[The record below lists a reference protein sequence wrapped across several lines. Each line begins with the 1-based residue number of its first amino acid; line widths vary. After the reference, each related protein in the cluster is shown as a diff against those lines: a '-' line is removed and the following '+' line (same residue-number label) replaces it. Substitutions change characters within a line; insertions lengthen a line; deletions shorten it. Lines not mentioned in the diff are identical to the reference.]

1 MKNKVKVDDIIVVT
15 KENFQSSLKKFNEL
29 LSSKLFEYIVLN
41 NDISTSNP
49 KIQDKEGE
57 IVLSEFTICKKVN
70 YPSKDINFTFTT
82 FLVPSLKFHRYAD
95 DEITSFSSTFLK
107 YLTNEKSL
115 YDFNLINSANSLSY
129 ENIHK
134 RKEFEDRLN
143 LILKD
148 GKPFKKENKTSYYY
162 YPKAFELPSKKYQKN
177 FEDLLKY
184 FIEQT
189 FDENAEKII
198 LDDKDKDNSPFLY
211 KSDKYVSDFKF
222 LNNFL
227 DFKWGQIFEKIDSDN
242 FKVFVD
248 GYKIQFKNE
257 EMKLNQTFLN
267 FVEKLKNFF
276 ENEKTIEDFELDIIQ
291 GEEDEINEEFF
302 KNWTQY
308 LMAEENVAE
317 FSFNFVDKNKV
328 QFTLKADKNKEKK
341 DKFQSL
347 TKFISF
353 LISLPKEINEKKK
366 EFIIEQIFYRR
377 INMRNLFPVKM
388 RPNIEFSY
396 HVTSK
401 IDPKKFKKEK
411 SKNDYLNKA
420 KYKELFINNR
430 NEEEI
435 LFGYKLDILLRQLFD
450 LKEGHFPKED
460 DKGKTRTKTVAIELG
475 KDLEI
480 VKDDEEFK
488 KIFEQYFEKLHLDK
502 NEQSLKTMGVS
513 YKITNVPKKE
523 NCNNFLRKL
532 INRMKEIKKNL
543 LLDEEIGISY
553 FYEEIFNKEYINI
566 YGTNL
571 KNKLYFAI
579 KQLIL
584 DPSNNSEEEIKKVLK
599 KVNIYDISYMCLK
612 LGIDFFKKYMKLKR
626 DEELKERTMT
636 QRLGYIIE
644 ETDPLK
650 NENNLNE
657 FKNIFYLDEK
667 DNISKK
673 HYIWIDKNKFYANSE
688 NIVKM
693 FKDKSDFTINKSIH
707 DNNKYELNIIDPGKY
722 GEIEEL
728 SKNIENLN

>member
-15 KENFQSSLKKFNEL
+15 KENFQSSLKKFKEL

-57 IVLSEFTICKKVN
+57 IVLSEFTICKRVN
-70 YPSKDINFTFTT
+70 YQSKDISFTFTT
-82 FLVPSLKFHRYAD
+82 FLVPSLKFHRYAN
-95 DEITSFSSTFLK
+95 DEITSFSSIFLK

-162 YPKAFELPSKKYQKN
+162 YPKAFELPSRKYQNKY
-177 FEDLLKY
+177 EELLKY

-189 FDENAEKII
+189 FDEKAEKMQV
-198 LDDKDKDNSPFLY
+198 DEKDKENSPFLY

-222 LNNFL
+222 LNSFL
-227 DFKWGQIFEKIDSDN
+227 DFKWGQIFEKIDSDT

-248 GYKIQFKNE
+248 GYKIQLKNE
-257 EMKLNQTFLN
+257 EMKINQTFLN
-267 FVEKLKNFF
+267 FIEKLKNFF
-276 ENEKTIEDFELDIIQ
+276 GNEKTIEDFELDIIQ

-308 LMAEENVAE
+308 LMSEENVAE
-317 FSFNFVDKNKV
+317 FSYTFDDKNKAK
-328 QFTLKADKNKEKK
+328 FTLKADKNKEKR

-353 LISLPKEINEKKK
+353 LISLPKDIKDKKK
-366 EFIIEQIFYRR
+366 EFTIDQIFYRR
-377 INMRNLFPVKM
+377 INMRNLFPSKM
-388 RPNIEFSY
+388 RPNLEFSY

-401 IDPKKFKKEK
+401 IDPKKFNKEK

-420 KYKELFINNR
+420 KYKDLFINNR

-450 LKEGHFPKED
+450 LKEGHILKEED
-460 DKGKTRTKTVAIELG
+460 MGKTRTKTVSIELG

-488 KIFEQYFEKLHLDK
+488 KILGQYFEKLHLDK
-502 NEQSLKTMGVS
+502 NEQNLKTMGVS
-513 YKITNVPKKE
+513 YKITNILKKE
-523 NCNNFLRKL
+523 NYNNFLRKL
-532 INRMKEIKKNL
+532 INRMKEIKKKL

-553 FYEEIFNKEYINI
+553 FYEEIFNKDDISI

-571 KNKLYFAI
+571 KNKIYFAI

-584 DPSNNSEEEIKKVLK
+584 EPSNNGEEEIKKVLK
-599 KVNIYDISYMCLK
+599 KVNIYDISYICLR
-612 LGIDFFKKYMKLKR
+612 LGIDFFRKYMNLKR

-636 QRLGYIIE
+636 QRLAYVIE
-644 ETDPLK
+644 ETDTLK
-650 NENNLNE
+650 NANNLNE

-673 HYIWIDKNKFYANSE
+673 HYIWIDKTKFYDNAE

-693 FKDKSDFTINKSIH
+693 FKDKTDFTINKSIH

-722 GEIEEL
+722 GEIEGL
-728 SKNIENLN
+728 SKNIETL

>member
-15 KENFQSSLKKFNEL
+15 KDNFQSSLKRFKDL

-49 KIQDKEGE
+49 KIQDNEGE
-57 IVLSEFTICKKVN
+57 IVLSEFTICKRVN
-70 YPSKDINFTFTT
+70 YPSKDITFTFTT
-82 FLVPSLKFHRYAD
+82 FLVPSLKFHRYAN

-115 YDFNLINSANSLSY
+115 YDFNLINSANTLSY
-129 ENIHK
+129 ENVHK

-162 YPKAFELPSKKYQKN
+162 YPKAFELPSKKYQKKY
-177 FEDLLKY
+177 EDLLKY

-189 FDENAEKII
+189 FDENAEKVI
-198 LDDKDKDNSPFLY
+198 LDEKDKENSPFLY

-222 LNNFL
+222 LNSFL
-227 DFKWGQIFEKIDSDN
+227 DFKWGQIFEKIDSDT

-248 GYKIQFKNE
+248 GYKIQFKNG
-257 EMKLNQTFLN
+257 EMKINQTFLN
-267 FVEKLKNFF
+267 FVEKLKTFF
-276 ENEKTIEDFELDIIQ
+276 ENDKTIEDLELDIIQ

-308 LMAEENVAE
+308 LMSEENVAE
-317 FSFNFVDKNKV
+317 FSYDFIDKNKV
-328 QFTLKADKNKEKK
+328 KFTLKADKQKEKR

-353 LISLPKEINEKKK
+353 LLALPKDIDDKKK

-377 INMRNLFPVKM
+377 INMRNLFPDKM
-388 RPNIEFSY
+388 RQNLEFNY

-401 IDPKKFKKEK
+401 IDPTKLKREK

-420 KYKELFINNR
+420 KYKDLFINNR

-435 LFGYKLDILLRQLFD
+435 LFGYKLDILLKQLFD
-450 LKEGHFPKED
+450 LREGHFPKEED
-460 DKGKTRTKTVAIELG
+460 IGKTRTKTVSIELG

-488 KIFEQYFEKLHLDK
+488 KILEQYFDKLHLDK
-502 NEQSLKTMGVS
+502 SEQSSKTMGVS
-513 YKITNVPKKE
+513 YKLTNVPKKE
-523 NCNNFLRKL
+523 NYNIFLRKL
-532 INRMKEIKKNL
+532 INRMKEIKKKL

-553 FYEEIFNKEYINI
+553 FYEEIFKSENIII

-571 KNKLYFAI
+571 KTKIYFAI
-579 KQLIL
+579 KKLFL
-584 DPSNNSEEEIKKVLK
+584 DPSNNGEEEIKKVIK
-599 KVNIYDISYMCLK
+599 KLNIYDISYICLR
-612 LGIDFFKKYMKLKR
+612 LGIDFFRKYMNLKR

-644 ETDPLK
+644 ETEALK
-650 NENNLNE
+650 NSNILNE
-657 FKNIFYLDEK
+657 FRNIFYFDEK
-667 DNISKK
+667 DNFSKK
-673 HYIWIDKNKFYANSE
+673 HYLCIDKNKFYSNSE
-688 NIVKM
+688 NIINM
-693 FKDKSDFTINKSIH
+693 FKDKSDFTINKNIH
-707 DNNKYELNIIDPGKY
+707 DNNKFELNIIDPGKY

-728 SKNIENLN
+728 SKSIENIN

>member
-15 KENFQSSLKKFNEL
+15 KENFQSSLKKFKEL

-41 NDISTSNP
+41 NDISTSNL

-70 YPSKDINFTFTT
+70 YPSKDINFTLTT
-82 FLVPSLKFHRYAD
+82 FLVPSLKFHRYAN

-115 YDFNLINSANSLSY
+115 YDFNLINSANTLSY

-134 RKEFEDRLN
+134 RKEFEDGLN

-162 YPKAFELPSKKYQKN
+162 YPKAFELPSRKYQKKY
-177 FEDLLKY
+177 EDLLKY
-184 FIEQT
+184 FIEQI
-189 FDENAEKII
+189 FDENAEKIPV
-198 LDDKDKDNSPFLY
+198 DEKDKENSSFLY

-222 LNNFL
+222 LNSFL
-227 DFKWGQIFEKIDSDN
+227 DFKWGQIFEKIDSDT

-248 GYKIQFKNE
+248 GYKIQLKNE
-257 EMKLNQTFLN
+257 EMKINQTFLN
-267 FVEKLKNFF
+267 FIEKLKNFF
-276 ENEKTIEDFELDIIQ
+276 ENERTIEDFELEIIQ
-291 GEEDEINEEFF
+291 GEDDEINEEFF

-308 LMAEENVAE
+308 LMSEENVAE
-317 FSFNFVDKNKV
+317 FSYNFVDKNKV
-328 QFTLKADKNKEKK
+328 KFTLKADKNKEKR

-353 LISLPKEINEKKK
+353 LIALPKDINDKKK

-377 INMRNLFPVKM
+377 INMRNLFPNKM
-388 RPNIEFSY
+388 RPNLEFSY

-401 IDPKKFKKEK
+401 IDPKKFKNEK

-420 KYKELFINNR
+420 KYKDLFINNR

-450 LKEGHFPKED
+450 LKEGHILKEED
-460 DKGKTRTKTVAIELG
+460 IGKTRTKTVSIELG

-488 KIFEQYFEKLHLDK
+488 KILGQCFEKLHLDK
-502 NEQSLKTMGVS
+502 SEQNLKTMGVS
-513 YKITNVPKKE
+513 YKIANIPKKE
-523 NCNNFLRKL
+523 NYNSFLRKL

-553 FYEEIFNKEYINI
+553 FYEEIFKLENISI

-571 KNKLYFAI
+571 KNKIYFAI

-584 DPSNNSEEEIKKVLK
+584 EPSNNGEEEIKKVLK
-599 KVNIYDISYMCLK
+599 KVNVYDISYMCLK
-612 LGIDFFKKYMKLKR
+612 LDIDFFRKYMNLKR

-636 QRLGYIIE
+636 QRLAYIIE
-644 ETDPLK
+644 ETDALK
-650 NENNLNE
+650 NANNLNE
-657 FKNIFYLDEK
+657 FRNIFYLDEK

-707 DNNKYELNIIDPGKY
+707 DNNKYELNIIDPDKF
-722 GEIEEL
+722 GEIGEL
-728 SKNIENLN
+728 SKSIENL

>member
-15 KENFQSSLKKFNEL
+15 KENFQSSLKKFKEL

-41 NDISTSNP
+41 NDISTSNL

-70 YPSKDINFTFTT
+70 YPSKDINFTLTT
-82 FLVPSLKFHRYAD
+82 FLVPSLKFHRYAN

-115 YDFNLINSANSLSY
+115 YDFNLINSANTLSY

-134 RKEFEDRLN
+134 RKEFEDGLN

-162 YPKAFELPSKKYQKN
+162 YPKAFELPSRKYQKKY
-177 FEDLLKY
+177 EDLLKY
-184 FIEQT
+184 FIEQI
-189 FDENAEKII
+189 FDENAEKIPV
-198 LDDKDKDNSPFLY
+198 DEKDKENSSFLY

-222 LNNFL
+222 LNSFL
-227 DFKWGQIFEKIDSDN
+227 DFKWGQIFEKIDSDT

-248 GYKIQFKNE
+248 GYKIQLKNE
-257 EMKLNQTFLN
+257 EMKINQTFLN
-267 FVEKLKNFF
+267 FIEKLKNFF
-276 ENEKTIEDFELDIIQ
+276 ENERTIEDFELEIIQ
-291 GEEDEINEEFF
+291 GEDDEINEEFF

-308 LMAEENVAE
+308 LMSEENVAE
-317 FSFNFVDKNKV
+317 FSYNFVDKNKV
-328 QFTLKADKNKEKK
+328 KFTLKADKNKEKR

-353 LISLPKEINEKKK
+353 LIALPKDINDKKK

-377 INMRNLFPVKM
+377 INMRNLFPNKM
-388 RPNIEFSY
+388 RPNLEFSY

-401 IDPKKFKKEK
+401 IDPKKFKNEK

-420 KYKELFINNR
+420 KYKDLFINNR

-450 LKEGHFPKED
+450 LREGHFPKEED
-460 DKGKTRTKTVAIELG
+460 IGKTRTKTVSIELG
-475 KDLEI
+475 KDLDI

-488 KIFEQYFEKLHLDK
+488 KILELYFEKLHLDK
-502 NEQSLKTMGVS
+502 SEQNLKTMGVS
-513 YKITNVPKKE
+513 YKIANTPKKE
-523 NCNNFLRKL
+523 NYNSFLRKL

-553 FYEEIFNKEYINI
+553 FYEEIFKLENISI

-571 KNKLYFAI
+571 KNKIYFAI
-579 KQLIL
+579 KHLIL
-584 DPSNNSEEEIKKVLK
+584 EPSNNGEEEIKKVLK
-599 KVNIYDISYMCLK
+599 KVNVYDISYMCLK
-612 LGIDFFKKYMKLKR
+612 LDIDFFRKYMNLKR

-636 QRLGYIIE
+636 QRLAYIIE
-644 ETDPLK
+644 ETDALK
-650 NENNLNE
+650 NANNLNE
-657 FKNIFYLDEK
+657 FRNIFYLDEK
-667 DNISKK
+667 DKISKK

-707 DNNKYELNIIDPGKY
+707 DNNKYELNIIDPDKF
-722 GEIEEL
+722 GEIGEL
-728 SKNIENLN
+728 SKSIENL

>member
-15 KENFQSSLKKFNEL
+15 KENFQSSLKKFKEL

-41 NDISTSNP
+41 NDISTSNL

-70 YPSKDINFTFTT
+70 YPSKDINFTLTT
-82 FLVPSLKFHRYAD
+82 FLVPSLKFHRYAN

-115 YDFNLINSANSLSY
+115 YDFNLINSANTLSY

-134 RKEFEDRLN
+134 RKEFEDGLN

-162 YPKAFELPSKKYQKN
+162 YPKAFELPSRKYQKKY
-177 FEDLLKY
+177 EDLLKY
-184 FIEQT
+184 FIEQI
-189 FDENAEKII
+189 FDENAEKIPV
-198 LDDKDKDNSPFLY
+198 DEKDKENSSFLY

-222 LNNFL
+222 LNSFL
-227 DFKWGQIFEKIDSDN
+227 DFKWGQIFEKIDSDT

-248 GYKIQFKNE
+248 GYKIQLKNE
-257 EMKLNQTFLN
+257 EMKINQTFLN
-267 FVEKLKNFF
+267 FIEKLKNFF
-276 ENEKTIEDFELDIIQ
+276 ENERTIEDFELEIIQ
-291 GEEDEINEEFF
+291 GEDDEINEEFF

-308 LMAEENVAE
+308 LMSEENVAE
-317 FSFNFVDKNKV
+317 FSYNFVDKNKV
-328 QFTLKADKNKEKK
+328 KFTLKADKNKEKR

-353 LISLPKEINEKKK
+353 LIALPKDINDKKK

-377 INMRNLFPVKM
+377 INMRNLFPNKM
-388 RPNIEFSY
+388 RPNLEFSY

-401 IDPKKFKKEK
+401 IDPKKFKNEK

-420 KYKELFINNR
+420 KYKDLFINNR

-450 LKEGHFPKED
+450 LREGHFPKEED
-460 DKGKTRTKTVAIELG
+460 IGKTRTKTVSIELG
-475 KDLEI
+475 KDLDI

-488 KIFEQYFEKLHLDK
+488 KILELYFEKLHLDK
-502 NEQSLKTMGVS
+502 SEQNLKTMGVS
-513 YKITNVPKKE
+513 YKITNIPKKE
-523 NCNNFLRKL
+523 NYNSFLRKL

-553 FYEEIFNKEYINI
+553 FYEEIFKLENISI

-571 KNKLYFAI
+571 KNKIYFAI

-584 DPSNNSEEEIKKVLK
+584 EPSNNGEEEIKKVLK
-599 KVNIYDISYMCLK
+599 KVNVYDISYMCLK
-612 LGIDFFKKYMKLKR
+612 LDIDFFRKYMNLKR

-636 QRLGYIIE
+636 QRLAYIIE
-644 ETDPLK
+644 ETDALK
-650 NENNLNE
+650 NANNLNE
-657 FKNIFYLDEK
+657 FRNIFYLDEK
-667 DNISKK
+667 DKISKK

-707 DNNKYELNIIDPGKY
+707 DNNKYELNIIDPDKF
-722 GEIEEL
+722 GEIGEL
-728 SKNIENLN
+728 SKSIENL